1 MKIAYIAA
9 GAANMI
15 CGSCLRDNAVAGAL
29 LAMGED
35 VTLIP
40 LYTPLR
46 VDRENFTNAPVRFGG
61 VSIYFQQTFGLF
73 RKTALFD
80 RVFNSRPALALA
92 GRFAGSTR
100 ASDLGPLTVSTI
112 LGEDGNQRREVE
124 RLAEWMAA
132 EIRPDVINLP
142 NSMFCG
148 VARLLREK
156 TGSPVIC
163 SLTGEDL
170 FLSELVEPWKTR
182 AIEALRKKAQDVDG
196 FIAISHAYADHM
208 AQLLDVAR
216 DKIHVVPIGLD
227 LDGYGR
233 RTPREAGPSGS
244 PEPGRPFTIGYLAR
258 IAPEKGLH
266 VLAEAFAL
274 LRKMPGTGDARLHVA
289 GWLGKRDRAYL
300 SEIQSKLRD
309 GGLADSFSYVGEVTF
324 EQKLE
329 FLDSLDVLSVPT
341 VYRDP
346 KGLFV
351 LEALAH
357 GVPVVQPAHG
367 AFPELIEA
375 TGGGWLI
382 APDSPE
388 ALADGLHA
396 AARDRTEADRRA
408 EAGRAAVAECFTARH
423 MAEATLEVYGRY
435 VRD

>member
-61 VSIYFQQTFGLF
+61 VSIYLQQSFALF

-80 RVFNSRPALALA
+80 GVLNSRPALALA
-92 GRFAGSTR
+92 SRFAGSTR

-124 RLAEWMAA
+124 RLAGWIAA

-156 TGSPVIC
+156 TGAPVIC

-170 FLSELVEPWKTR
+170 FLSELVEPWKTQ

-208 AQLLDVAR
+208 APLLDVAR
-216 DKIHVVPIGLD
+216 SKIHVVPIGLD
-227 LDGYGR
+227 LEGYGR
-233 RTPREAGPSGS
+233 RSPRGAG
-244 PEPGRPFTIGYLAR
+244 PFTIGYLAR
-258 IAPEKGLH
+258 IAPEKGLR
-266 VLAEAFAL
+266 VLAEAFSL
-274 LRKMPGTGDARLHVA
+274 LKKMPGTEDARLRAA

-309 GGLADSFSYVGEVTF
+309 DGHSDSFSYVGEVTF
-324 EQKLE
+324 DEKID
-329 FLDSLDVLSVPT
+329 FLDTLDVLSVPT

-351 LEALAH
+351 LEALTH

-367 AFPELIEA
+367 AFPELLEA
-375 TGGGWLI
+375 TGGGWLVE
-382 APDSPE
+382 PDSPQ
-388 ALADGLHA
+388 ALAEGLHA
-396 AARDRTEADRRA
+396 VAMDRAEADRRA
-408 EAGRAAVAECFTARH
+408 EAGRKAVAERFTARH
-423 MAEATLEVYGRY
+423 MAEAVLEVYGRY
-435 VRD
+435 VRN